1 MVGYCKPIELG
12 DLSIKDLQKMVR
24 AQSFGLIVGSMVS
37 PLLSWLV
44 QLGGCRLMIANGPMI
59 KEAFLHH
66 RWIYNISGVLNVQGI
81 MRFLHPAQVL
91 IKCSTVMIRISF
103 FGNGW
108 NRPSTLQV
116 CLQYLLNRSS

>member
-37 PLLSWLV
+37 PLLSWLQ
-44 QLGGCRLMIANGPMI
+44 QLGGCRIMIANGPTV
-59 KEAFLHH
+59 KKALLHH

-81 MRFLHPAQVL
+81 MRFLHLAQVL
-91 IKCSTVMIRISF
+91 IKCSSVMIHISF

-108 NRPSTLQV
+108 NRASTLQV
-116 CLQYLLNRSS
+116 CLQYLLNR